1 MRALDV
7 GRLRWILLGL
17 VAALGAAIGA
27 VFLISIRSATD
38 STVATA
44 SRQAATFARTLE
56 EHAARSFGAADTA
69 LAALVEALEGRSPFS
84 AMDPLALIRDRRAM
98 VPGAVT
104 VSWVGA
110 DGLLRLD
117 SEAPGSA
124 AADFSNRTYF
134 ETHRTRP
141 DPGLYVS
148 PPTYDLGR
156 DMWTIVISRRL
167 SDPQGA
173 FAGVVALKLDAHFF
187 NAYYASLDVG
197 AGGAISLWRDDGML
211 LARHPFDPA
220 ASGRIFAGQPLH
232 RGLQASLN
240 EQTHS
245 VVSPID
251 GVARLQS
258 WRRVQGL
265 PVAVSVAYAESTYMA
280 PLRDAVRVQSMAA
293 AAGAALV
300 VALALLVW
308 FQLGRL
314 QRLDVER
321 RAGAERL
328 AQSRRQ
334 LRTVVDSVPAIINA
348 KDSDGRYTLMNA
360 YQAAIFGIHPRQAIG
375 KRLAEFVDPAFAAEV
390 DRRERDLIDRGREI
404 RDQEES
410 FPDAQ
415 GRMRHFLTSKVP
427 IFDDSGGVAQY
438 VSVATDVTRIREMER
453 VARAAETRLRAA
465 LESIPE
471 GFAIFDSNDRLVV
484 ANRPYAEM
492 FAGLEDPGA
501 IQGMS
506 FEDLVRL
513 SVARGEPIEPGYDVN
528 AWIAERVRRHLECAG
543 GSRLLRIAGGRT
555 IAVSERHVPG
565 VGIVGVRTDVTR
577 LVETEAALRHARDAA
592 EAANRA
598 KSQFLANMSH
608 ELRTPLNAIIGF
620 AEVIERE
627 MFGKAGNRRYVE
639 YAADIAASGRHLVD
653 LIGDVLDMSK
663 IEAGRYEIEE
673 ETIDLRATLDSALAI
688 VRGQARQAGVLLE
701 IRPDTAGRIAARADD
716 RALRQVLLNL
726 LSNAVK
732 FTPKGGRVD
741 VWLAADSAGIEFAVA
756 DTGVGIAPE
765 DLPHVTEPFRQA
777 HGVGAV
783 YGGTGLGLAISRRLV
798 EMHGGR
804 LELES
809 ARGEGTRARVVLP
822 PERLIHEAA

>member
-1 MRALDV
+1 
-7 GRLRWILLGL
+7 
-17 VAALGAAIGA
+17 
-27 VFLISIRSATD
+27 
-38 STVATA
+38 
-44 SRQAATFARTLE
+44 
-56 EHAARSFGAADTA
+56 
-69 LAALVEALEGRSPFS
+69 
-84 AMDPLALIRDRRAM
+84 
-98 VPGAVT
+98 
-104 VSWVGA
+104 
-110 DGLLRLD
+110 
-117 SEAPGSA
+117 
-124 AADFSNRTYF
+124 
-134 ETHRTRP
+134 
-141 DPGLYVS
+141 
-148 PPTYDLGR
+148 
-156 DMWTIVISRRL
+156 
-167 SDPQGA
+167 
-173 FAGVVALKLDAHFF
+173 
-187 NAYYASLDVG
+187 
-197 AGGAISLWRDDGML
+197 
-211 LARHPFDPA
+211 
-220 ASGRIFAGQPLH
+220 
-232 RGLQASLN
+232 
-240 EQTHS
+240 
-245 VVSPID
+245 
-251 GVARLQS
+251 
-258 WRRVQGL
+258 
-265 PVAVSVAYAESTYMA
+265 
-280 PLRDAVRVQSMAA
+280 
-293 AAGAALV
+293 
-300 VALALLVW
+300 
-308 FQLGRL
+308 
-314 QRLDVER
+314 
-321 RAGAERL
+321 
-328 AQSRRQ
+328 
-334 LRTVVDSVPAIINA
+334 
-348 KDSDGRYTLMNA
+348 
-360 YQAAIFGIHPRQAIG
+360 
-375 KRLAEFVDPAFAAEV
+375 
-390 DRRERDLIDRGREI
+390 
-404 RDQEES
+404 
-410 FPDAQ
+410 
-415 GRMRHFLTSKVP
+415 
-427 IFDDSGGVAQY
+427 
-438 VSVATDVTRIREMER
+438 
-453 VARAAETRLRAA
+453 
-465 LESIPE
+465 
-471 GFAIFDSNDRLVV
+471 
-484 ANRPYAEM
+484 
-492 FAGLEDPGA
+492 
-501 IQGMS
+501 MS

-513 SVARGEPIEPGYDVN
+513 SVARGEPIEPGYDAD

-639 YAADIAASGRHLVD
+639 YATDIAASGRHLVD

-673 ETIDLRATLDSALAI
+673 EAIDLRATLDSALAI

-701 IRPDTAGRIAARADD
+701 IRPDAAGRVAARADD

-822 PERLIHEAA
+822 PERLIREAA